1 MRPPCEVVELHLL
14 LEARPG
20 NCFVTFLTDFLT
32 TTRRVI
38 LEISCVAMTT
48 LWPNA
53 CIVRHFEFIKFVSCV
68 SYNIRSKRD
77 FIQQKAK
84 LWDQK
89 AMQKWITCIKML
101 FYAKRSRKSK
111 EITSYTQTTVS
122 ILSRKVSCR
131 VSFGTNFTLQ
141 ELIFYSLYFL
151 VYTLTGKPNS
161 VHDSADGEE
170 DGT

>member
-1 MRPPCEVVELHLL
+1 MRPPCGVVELHLL

-20 NCFVTFLTDFLT
+20 NVLLHFLLILAAWSWKLVVLPWLHCSQTLVSSAIFL
-32 TTRRVI
+32 
-38 LEISCVAMTT
+38 
-48 LWPNA
+48 
-53 CIVRHFEFIKFVSCV
+53 IKFVSCV

-77 FIQQKAK
+77 FIEEKAK

-89 AMQKWITCIKML
+89 AMLKWITCIKML